1 MSTFNRSE
9 VVDKNFLA
17 LLRDWNESPRE
28 TLSPD
33 DLLAGGSPMTGRD
46 LIELFESQMG
56 NRHLDLIARVLRAKN
71 AAFYTIGGAG
81 HEGNAVVGRLTRHT
95 DPAFLH
101 YRSGAFMLE
110 RARHLPEIDMI
121 YNTVLSQA
129 ASKED
134 PISNGR
140 HKVWGSKPLWVL
152 PQTSTIASQL
162 PKAVGTA
169 IAIRRAKQL
178 GLELPIPADSIAVCS
193 FGDASTNHSTAQGA
207 INSARWAAFQKLPT
221 PILFVCED
229 NGIGISVR
237 TPPNWIE
244 ANFQN
249 IEGLKYFRADGR
261 DLIDA
266 YEMTRQAVEYCRTH
280 RAPVFL
286 HMKTVRMLGHA
297 GTDFEPAYH
306 TLEEIAATEAL
317 DPVLESARIVMRL
330 GLMTSDEILEKYESI
345 RRRVTEVADAAV
357 KRPRL
362 SSKEEVIA
370 PLAPYHP
377 EKVNAETRR
386 PIEEAK
392 RISVFGGENKLPER
406 LGPRHLAVNINSAL
420 HDLMIKYGEMVVFG
434 EDVAQKGGVYYVT
447 AGLHKTFKAGRCFN
461 TLLDEQTILGLAQGM
476 GYLGLLPFPEIQYL
490 AYFHNACDQIR
501 GEACSLQYFSND
513 QFRNPMV
520 MRVASLGYQK
530 GFGGHFHNDN
540 SMTAM
545 RDIPG
550 LVIACPSRG
559 DDAAAMIRTCAALAK
574 VDGRIVAF
582 LEPIALY
589 MTKDLYA
596 DADGQWQ
603 FTYPAPTE
611 AISLGEVRVYEPDAS
626 DLLIVTYGNGVLFSL
641 RAAKRLR
648 DEHGIHVRIIDL
660 RWLAPINHEAIA
672 DNAAECGRVLIV
684 DEGRRSGGISEAIA
698 MGIVE
703 RFDDPSGAEE
713 STRPVIRR
721 VVGDDTYIPLGPA
734 ANLVLPSEEDV
745 YTTALDMTRGPKP
758 SRSKRMAR
766 A

>member
-1 MSTFNRSE
+1 MSTFNRAE
-9 VVDKNFLA
+9 VVDRNFIS
-17 LLRDWNESPRE
+17 LLQAWSEGRRTILTPQSPVRE
-28 TLSPD
+28 
-33 DLLAGGSPMTGRD
+33 GSTMIGRD

-56 NRHLDLIARVLRAKN
+56 NRHLDLVARVLRAKN

-81 HEGNAVVGRLTRHT
+81 HEGNAVIGRLTRHT

-110 RARHLPEIDMI
+110 RARKMPEIDMI
-121 YNTVLSQA
+121 RDTILSQA
-129 ASKED
+129 ASRED
-134 PISNGR
+134 PIANGR
-140 HKVWGSKPLWVL
+140 HKVWGSRPLWVL

-178 GLELPIPADSIAVCS
+178 GAELPIPLDSIVVCS

-207 INSARWAAFQKLPT
+207 INAARWAAFQNLPT
-221 PILFVCED
+221 PVLFVCED

-244 ANFQN
+244 ANFEN
-249 IEGLKYFRADGR
+249 ARGLKYYRCDGR
-261 DLIDA
+261 DLIDTFDVA
-266 YEMTRQAVEYCRTH
+266 REAVDYCRTH

-306 TLEEIAATEAL
+306 TLDEIAATEAL
-317 DPVLESARIVMRL
+317 DPLLESARIILRL
-330 GLMTSDEILEKYESI
+330 GLMTPDQILDMYESI
-345 RRRVTEVADAAV
+345 RRRVLASAEVV
-357 KRPRL
+357 VTLPRL
-362 SSKEEVIA
+362 STKEEVMA
-370 PLAPYHP
+370 PLAPCRPDRVH
-377 EKVNAETRR
+377 AEAAR
-386 PIEEAK
+386 PIDDA
-392 RISVFGGENKLPER
+392 RRAAVFGDASRLPEH
-406 LGPRHLAVNINSAL
+406 LGPRHLAVNINAAM
-420 HDLMIKYGEMVVFG
+420 HDLMIKYPEMLVFG

-447 AGLHKTFKAGRCFN
+447 AGLHKTFKAARCFN

-476 GYLGLLPFPEIQYL
+476 GYMGLLPFPEIQYL

-520 MRVASLGYQK
+520 IRIASLAYQK

-540 SMTAM
+540 SITAL

-559 DDAAAMIRTCAALAK
+559 DDAAGMIRTCAAMAK

-589 MTKDLYA
+589 MTKDLYV
-596 DADGQWQ
+596 DGDGQWQ
-603 FTYPAPTE
+603 FDYPGP
-611 AISLGEVRVYEPDAS
+611 SHFVPLSDVRVYEPDAE
-626 DLLIVTYGNGVLFSL
+626 DLLIVTFGNGVLFSL
-641 RAAKRLR
+641 RAARRLR
-648 DEHGIHVRIIDL
+648 EEHGIAARVLDL
-660 RWLAPINHEAIA
+660 RWLAPLNHEAV
-672 DNAAECGRVLIV
+672 AAHAEACGRVLIV

-698 MGIVE
+698 MGLVE
-703 RFDDPSGAEE
+703 RLSPSPA
-713 STRPVIRR
+713 IRR

-745 YTTALDMTRGPKP
+745 FDVALEMVD
-758 SRSKRMAR
+758 SRRTGGHRR
-766 A
+766 AVRT